1 MAERVVKVKLS
12 AQVAEYVQGME
23 TARKKTAELGSE
35 SEKLA
40 QKKEAFDVLGR
51 SLLAV
56 GTIAGVAVGLAV
68 AKFIEFDQAMSNVQA
83 ATKESAENMDLLRNA
98 ALDAGARTVFSA
110 TEAANAIEELG
121 KAGVS
126 TQDILNGGLDGALD
140 LAAAGGLGVA
150 EAAGIAAV
158 ALKTFNLNG
167 EDMSHVADLLAAGAG
182 KAMGDVTDL
191 ASALNQ
197 SALVAKSAGLSIEE
211 TTAGLAAFASAGLLG
226 SDAGTSFKS
235 MLQRLTPQS
244 NEAKTKMQELG
255 ISAYDAQ
262 GNFIGLSKFA
272 GNLQDSL
279 KSLTPEQRN
288 AALAV
293 IFGSDAVRA
302 ANVLYNEGAKGIEDW
317 TAAVDDQGYAS
328 EQAAMRLDNLAGD
341 IEALGGAFD
350 TALIQT
356 GSGAND
362 VLRDMVQMVT
372 AVVEAYGNLPAPV
385 QGGVLAVGALV
396 AVVGLAGGAFLLAVP
411 KVVEFRLAL
420 ATLGVEMPKTA
431 AAARGVM
438 GVLGGPWGLAI
449 TGALIG
455 LGLLSAAAAENAAR
469 VEAFAGTLD
478 SASGKITDSTRD
490 MVKANLAAQQS
501 FLWMNNG
508 SAYDAAEKLG
518 LSLDTVTDAALGN
531 ADALQEVSKQT
542 LISKMSNAE
551 LADALER
558 TGLNTYEYE
567 SAAKLL
573 NDTVKGSA
581 GSIEDATE
589 AAKQKQK
596 ADEGATE
603 ATKDQAQSLEE
614 LAGVAND
621 TNEAISDLADEIRN
635 FGSAQFD
642 VEDSTI
648 ALYDA
653 FDSLKANLDAGAGS
667 LDVTTAAGR
676 ETRTAMLDV
685 ARAANDN
692 AAAIAAVGG
701 TTDQIAG
708 ALNAGRQRIIDSR
721 IALGD
726 TAEAAQAYADKL
738 IATPTAVT
746 TAVTLTGTDAAV
758 ANLERVK
765 SAIRDVINLIASTPV
780 LGGSSKVSGDGSMGS
795 FAYGG
800 YTGPGSKFKPAGV
813 VHADEFV
820 STKETLARPGNR
832 AALEFMHAGGEISS
846 FADGG
851 HAGSAFSGYSGGG
864 MYAADRYMAPSV
876 AAPQILFNAP
886 VVASNGTLV
895 GMIQTVAG
903 ETVEFRFAQ
912 ESDRSRSGSRR
923 V

>member
-1 MAERVVKVKLS
+1 VAERVVKVKLS

-23 TARKKTAELGSE
+23 TAAKKTRELGSE

-51 SLLAV
+51 SMLAV

-68 AKFIEFDQAMSNVQA
+68 AKFVEFDQAMSNVQA

-191 ASALNQ
+191 SMALNQ
-197 SALVAKSAGLSIEE
+197 SALVAKAAGLTIEE
-211 TTAGLAAFASAGLLG
+211 TTAGLSAFASAGLLG

-244 NEAKTKMQELG
+244 NEAKTKMAELG

-262 GNFIGLSKFA
+262 GQFIGLSKFA

-279 KSLTPEQRN
+279 KKLTPEQRN
-288 AALAV
+288 AALAT

-302 ANVLYNEGAKGIEDW
+302 ANVLYNEGADGIDKW
-317 TAAVDDQGYAS
+317 TAAVDDQGYAA
-328 EQAAMRLDNLAGD
+328 EQAATRLDNLAGD
-341 IEALGGAFD
+341 VEALGGAFD
-350 TALIQT
+350 TALIKT

-362 VLRDMVQMVT
+362 VLRTMVQVAT
-372 AVVEAYGNLPAPV
+372 SLIEAYGNLPAPV

-411 KVVEFRLAL
+411 KVVEFRTAI

-438 GVLGGPWGLAI
+438 GVLGGPWGIAIGAAVAVLAAF
-449 TGALIG
+449 GA
-455 LGLLSAAAAENAAR
+455 AQADNAAR
-469 VEAFAGTLD
+469 VEAFAATLD
-478 SASGKITDSTRD
+478 ASTGKITDSTRD
-490 MVKANLAAQQS
+490 MVKANLSAKQS
-501 FLWMNNG
+501 FWFMESD
-508 SAYDAAEKLG
+508 SAYDAATKLG
-518 LSLDTVTDAALGN
+518 IGLDLVTDAASGNVKALEQLNDELQLG
-531 ADALQEVSKQT
+531 AAGSDKLKKQMEESGLT
-542 LISKMSNAE
+542 ATELSNAY
-551 LADALER
+551 A
-558 TGLNTYEYE
+558 
-567 SAAKLL
+567 
-573 NDTVKGSA
+573 TVKGAVAGQS
-581 GSIEDATE
+581 GSIEE
-589 AAKQKQK
+589 AIRVAKQKQSV
-596 ADEGATE
+596 DEDAAGATE
-603 ATKDQAQSLEE
+603 DQKQSLEE

-621 TNEAISDLADEIRN
+621 TNQAISDLADEIKN

-642 VEDSTI
+642 VEESTI

-653 FDSLKANLDAGAGS
+653 FDSLKANLESGTAS
-667 LDVTTAAGR
+667 LDVTTEAGR
-676 ETRTAMLDV
+676 QTGSALLDTAK
-685 ARAANDN
+685 AANDN

-708 ALNAGRQRIIDSR
+708 ALNAGRQRIIDAR

-726 TAEAAQAYADKL
+726 SAEAAQAYADKL
-738 IATPTAVT
+738 IATPTAVQT
-746 TAVTLTGTDAAV
+746 QVTITGADAAV

-765 SAIRDVINLIASTPV
+765 SAMRDVIDLI
-780 LGGSSKVSGDGSMGS
+780 GSMPVFGS
-795 FAYGG
+795 TGTAQANGG
-800 YTGPGSKFKPAGV
+800 VVDYYANGGMRENHVAQIAPAGSWRV
-813 VHADEFV
+813 WAEP
-820 STKETLARPGNR
+820 ET
-832 AALEFMHAGGEISS
+832 GGEAYIPLAPAKRARSLDIWQETGRRLGV
-846 FADGG
+846 DGY
-851 HAGSAFSGYSGGG
+851 AGGG
-864 MYAADRYMAPSV
+864 MYAANRYASSTAP
-876 AAPQILFNAP
+876 PQTISMPPIYVQNPFTGEYLLAK
-886 VVASNGTLV
+886 VDGRISQADTAQRVTLENGL
-895 GMIQTVAG
+895 G
-903 ETVEFRFAQ
+903 R
-912 ESDRSRSGSRR
+912 
-923 V
+923 